1 MARRLDGKEEIEGRR
16 GARSIVQATIGLI
29 IT

>member
-1 MARRLDGKEEIEGRR
+1 MARLDGKEEIEGRR
-16 GARSIVQATIGLI
+16 GARSIVPATIGLI